1 MSLPPC
7 PARRLLES
15 APGVYYCARARG
27 ILRQFLVRAV
37 VLCLLGG
44 AMGIFIS
51 RGGSDGPAGGSG
63 SQASAL
69 LPRPGLRSGADTPGA
84 SSGPF
89 GVVGSCHMRP
99 PFGQVSPPRW
109 EEAIPLTL

>member
-15 APGVYYCARARG
+15 APGVYYCARARD
-27 ILRQFLVRAV
+27 ILRQFLVEAV

-44 AMGIFIS
+44 AMGIFIG
-51 RGGSDGPAGGSG
+51 RGGSDGPAGDSASG
-63 SQASAL
+63 ASA
-69 LPRPGLRSGADTPGA
+69 PPPQPGLHCGADAPGA

-89 GVVGSCHMRP
+89 GVVGSCHIRP
-99 PFGQVSPPRW
+99 PFGQVSLPRW
-109 EEAIPLTL
+109 EEAIPLSL